1 MKKKV
6 IILAI
11 LLLVVLGFSG
21 VISASSD
28 INVFV
33 GGERLHLEDPPI
45 LKDGRTL
52 APMRH
57 FFEALGATVSWD
69 ANTMTAIGKRG
80 NIEVRIP
87 IGSARPTVNGQ
98 AAIIDVPAQIINGR
112 TYIPLRFVGEALG
125 DNVVWEGA
133 TRTITIT
140 RGDGIPKYQPAPSV
154 APAPKPAAPSE
165 GRYVGSIKSDK
176 YHHPT
181 CRHAKNILPE
191 NEIWFKDTGDAKAK
205 GYVPCGV
212 CRPPR

>member
-1 MKKKV
+1 MKSKV
-6 IILAI
+6 IVLSI

-21 VISASSD
+21 IISASSD
-28 INVFV
+28 IGVYV
-33 GGERLHLEDPPI
+33 GGERLYLEDPPI
-45 LKDGRTL
+45 LQDGRTL
-52 APMRH
+52 VPMRH

-69 ANTMTAIGKRG
+69 ASTMTAIGKRG

-87 IGSARPTVNGQ
+87 IGSDRPTVNGQ
-98 AAIIDVPAQIINGR
+98 AAIIDVPAQIINSR

-125 DNVVWEGA
+125 DNVTWEGT
-133 TRTITIT
+133 TRSITIT
-140 RGDGIPKYQPAPSV
+140 QGDGIPKFQPAPSD
-154 APAPKPAAPSE
+154 APAPKPVVPSE
-165 GRYVGSIKSDK
+165 GKYVGSTKSDK

-191 NEIWFKDTGDAKAK
+191 NEIWFKDAADARSQ